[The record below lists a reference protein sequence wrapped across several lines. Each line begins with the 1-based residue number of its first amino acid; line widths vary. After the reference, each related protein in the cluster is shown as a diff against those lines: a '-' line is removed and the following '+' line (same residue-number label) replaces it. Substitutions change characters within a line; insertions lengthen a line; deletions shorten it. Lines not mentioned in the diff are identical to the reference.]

1 MARHACTLHIDLNKG
16 FGLFFSVC
24 NAFNFLYV
32 VFCFRQEM
40 LHRRNNVAIATAV
53 ETIQPSE

>member
-1 MARHACTLHIDLNKG
+1 MPRHALYIDLNKV
-16 FGLFFSVC
+16 FGIFFNVC
-24 NAFNFLYV
+24 NAFNVLYV
-32 VFCFRQEM
+32 VFCFRLEM